1 MSIVTPEIG
10 TIFWT
15 TLIFLI
21 LLVVLRKYAWVPV
34 LKAVR
39 SREERIKSA
48 LDSAEEAREEM
59 ARLKAD
65 NELIIKEARAERNQ
79 LLQEAREMKEKIIGD
94 AREQA
99 SSEGKKI
106 VESARAKIRS
116 EKEAAL
122 SDIRNQVAELSVE
135 IAGRIIKQK
144 LSETGEQKKL
154 IERYLDDIKLN

>member
-34 LKAVR
+34 LKAVK
-39 SREERIKSA
+39 SREDRIKSA

-79 LLQEAREMKEKIIGD
+79 LLQEAREMKEKMIDD

-99 SSEGKKI
+99 SVEGKKI
-106 VESARAKIRS
+106 IESARVKIRN
-116 EKEAAL
+116 EKEAAIA
-122 SDIRNQVAELSVE
+122 DIRNQVAELSVD
-135 IAGRIIKQK
+135 IATRILRHK
-144 LSETGEQKKL
+144 LADNGEQKKL
-154 IERYLDDIKLN
+154 IDQYLDEMKLN

>member
-21 LLVVLRKYAWVPV
+21 LLVVLRKYAWIPI
-34 LKAVR
+34 LNAVK

-65 NELIIKEARAERNQ
+65 NELIIKEARTERNQ
-79 LLQEAREMKEKIIGD
+79 LLQEARELKEKMIED
-94 AREQA
+94 AKDQA

-106 VESARAKIRS
+106 IESARVRIRN
-116 EKEAAL
+116 EKDAAIAE
-122 SDIRNQVAELSVE
+122 IRNQVAELSVE
-135 IAGRIIKQK
+135 IAERILKQK
-144 LSETGEQKKL
+144 LADTGEQKKL
-154 IERYLDDIKLN
+154 IEQYLDEMKLN